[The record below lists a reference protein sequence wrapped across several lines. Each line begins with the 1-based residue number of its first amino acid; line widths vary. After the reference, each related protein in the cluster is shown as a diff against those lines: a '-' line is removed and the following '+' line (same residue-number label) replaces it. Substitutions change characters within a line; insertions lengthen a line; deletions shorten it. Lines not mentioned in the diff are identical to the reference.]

1 MKQHLAI
8 SIIGG
13 DRISLAHEVTKAIA
27 DCGGSIA
34 DSRMTA
40 LGREF
45 ALIALVT
52 GNWHAVARV
61 ETELKRLAESAGL
74 ALQLRRTDEREVRAD
89 QAPYSV
95 DAVCLDQPGIVSSL
109 TGFFASRG
117 IEIGELSTRTY
128 AAPHTGAPMCSV
140 YVTASVPSRIHI
152 GALREEFMDFCDH
165 LNLDAILE
173 PVKG

>member
-13 DRISLAHEVTKAIA
+13 DRTSLAHEVTKTIA

-34 DSRMTA
+34 ESRMTA

-45 ALIALVT
+45 ALMALVT

-74 ALQLRRTDEREVRAD
+74 ALQLRRTDEREVHAD

-95 DAVCLDQPGIVSSL
+95 DAVCLDQPGIVSTL
-109 TGFFASRG
+109 TGFFYTRG
-117 IEIGELSTRTY
+117 I
-128 AAPHTGAPMCSV
+128 
-140 YVTASVPSRIHI
+140 
-152 GALREEFMDFCDH
+152 
-165 LNLDAILE
+165 
-173 PVKG
+173 